1 MPFFWQKPSSEVPD
15 FLTRLVSAND
25 LNSVA
30 VADSR
35 RSEER
40 MNLTVPVLIIPLDEQ
55 KPVLDRLFAAVTRDF
70 STAGLSVVLETPR
83 GLDEAI
89 IALPWENAA
98 KFVRA
103 KAEHL
108 NPMGAGFYQLGFH
121 LIAIV
126 HPSDCPALGS
136 IGFESAC

>member
-1 MPFFWQKPSSEVPD
+1 
-15 FLTRLVSAND
+15 
-25 LNSVA
+25 
-30 VADSR
+30 
-35 RSEER
+35 
-40 MNLTVPVLIIPLDEQ
+40 
-55 KPVLDRLFAAVTRDF
+55 VTRDF
-70 STAGLSVVLETPR
+70 SSAGLSVVLETPR